1 MFNSKIAM
9 VLVEIAIIL
18 LSLEKDKIAIF
29 ITRITQDVTSLS
41 IHLKNSCR
49 IFYSTDYFGVDM

>member
-9 VLVEIAIIL
+9 VLVDIAIIL

-29 ITRITQDVTSLS
+29 ITRKIQDVTALS

-49 IFYSTDYFGVDM
+49 FFYSPITLE